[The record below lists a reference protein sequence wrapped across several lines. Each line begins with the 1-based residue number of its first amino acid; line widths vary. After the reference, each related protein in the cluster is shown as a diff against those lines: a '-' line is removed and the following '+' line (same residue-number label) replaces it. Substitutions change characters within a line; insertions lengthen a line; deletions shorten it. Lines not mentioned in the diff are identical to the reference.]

1 MHANAPLTPTGRRIL
16 CERIEAGRPVAHV
29 ASEMGVSRTTAYR
42 WWNRFRVEG
51 EAGLVDRRSRPH
63 YSPRRLP
70 ERTERRIIGLRINH
84 RLGPAQI
91 GGRLGLNPSTV
102 WRVLVR
108 YGISRLRDLDPPTGR
123 EIRRYEKDQ
132 PGELLHVD
140 VKKLGRIP
148 DGGGWR
154 VWGRANVSRPP
165 KSRRV
170 GYAFVHAAVDDHSRV
185 AYAEILPDEKA
196 TTAVGFMHRAVRWFA
211 QHRVTVQA
219 VMTDN
224 GSAYRS
230 HLWADTLASVGISH
244 TRTRPYRP
252 QTNGK
257 VERFNRTLATEW
269 AYAHT
274 WHSDQQR
281 TDALTNWIH
290 QYNHHRTHTATGN
303 KPPITR
309 VTNLPDQYS

>member
-1 MHANAPLTPTGRRIL
+1 MHANAPLTPSGRRIL
-16 CERIEAGRPVAHV
+16 CQRIEAGRPVAHV
-29 ASEMGVSRTTAYR
+29 ATEMGISRTTAYR
-42 WWNRFRVEG
+42 WWNRWLADG
-51 EAGLVDRRSRPH
+51 EAGLIDRRSRPH
-63 YSPRRLP
+63 RSPRRLAV
-70 ERTERRIIGLRINH
+70 RTERRIIGLRANR

-123 EIRRYEKDQ
+123 QIRRYEKDR

-154 VWGRANVSRPP
+154 VRGRANVSRP

-170 GYAFVHAAVDDHSRV
+170 GYAFIHAAVDDHSRV
-185 AYAEILPDEKA
+185 AYTEIHSDEKA
-196 TTAVGFMHRAVRWFA
+196 TTAVGFLHRAVEWYA
-211 QHRVTVQA
+211 QRGVTVEA

-224 GSAYRS
+224 GPAYLS
-230 HLWADTLASVGISH
+230 HLWADTLDSVGINH
-244 TRTRPYRP
+244 IRTQPYRP

-281 TDALTNWIH
+281 TNALTSWIH

-309 VTNLPDQYS
+309 VTNLPNQYT